1 MKELKELLEKAGVK
15 RALVVDDAFDTVPLA
30 SDMAVDVEAW
40 TRFFADITADDHD
53 VLEEVYPGYNDT
65 NADELKE
72 RDGFVEAVWA
82 ARGRLSKDPT
92 DSLFTRFESD
102 RRMDRSF
109 ASALLTTLTDLGI
122 ECEGTG
128 RDFEDKA
135 ADVQLVF
142 VDLFLNTAQRD
153 EDMDLSIEGIRQV
166 IERRRNDH
174 PLVVLMSRSSRLP
187 ERRVQFQERTKLFET
202 NFRIIRKS
210 ELEKP
215 DAVARLLIRL
225 GTHFEDSKKLLAFVN
240 AWEDGLLKAK
250 DNMMVLIR
258 KIGLA
263 EIARI
268 HQLLLSTEGE
278 PPGSY
283 LVDILDKVLLHEI
296 EGLEPII
303 NAAKILNTLAM
314 ESYPPPFVP
323 GEKDLQDFVQRC
335 LFQNRARLSLSAS
348 VDSRIAFGD
357 VLRRKTIQ
365 EIETKSDGETP
376 ATRHDPLGEVGHG
389 MVAAVLTPACD
400 LQRKGAKRVL
410 LLVGTLKPL
419 TAADWSYKDEGVKT
433 PVIEIDDGSRFWIK
447 WDLKHIETLTHSQLE
462 ALLSVDGTFEVAAR
476 LRESHA
482 LELQQKLLSNLGR
495 VGLVAPM
502 PATFNMRVEAFV
514 PNVDGVLTRIDIS
527 TLDDGGVCFIG
538 RDPDGKKA
546 EERLI
551 LTENACEAV
560 WTHVS
565 SIDLATIHEKTRPLV
580 NDMKFTADVLQA
592 LEQGLTLPT
601 TADSFKDIKAPSGKI
616 VGLVKRSKVQAGV
629 DKLERGQ
636 LPKAAVVLSIYTPKN
651 LEPNGVEVDSDAPI
665 EAVAAGIVPAPAAAE
680 QVRASPGPTDPEPAA
695 EVKPGE
701 LLSEKQ

>member
-1 MKELKELLEKAGVK
+1 MKELKDLLEATGVK
-15 RALVVDDAFDTVPLA
+15 RALVVDDAFDTIPLA

-40 TRFFADITADDHD
+40 TRFFADISEDDQD
-53 VLEEVYPGYNDT
+53 VLQDAYSAYGDT
-65 NADELKE
+65 SADELKE
-72 RDGFVEAVWA
+72 RDAFVEAVWT
-82 ARGRLSKDPT
+82 ARPRLSKDPV
-92 DSLFTRFESD
+92 DALFARFEGD
-102 RRMDRSF
+102 RKMDLSF
-109 ASALLTTLTDLGI
+109 ASALLTTLKELGL
-122 ECEGTG
+122 ECEGCG
-128 RDFEDKA
+128 REFKDKA
-135 ADVQLVF
+135 AEVQLIF

-153 EDMDLSIEGIRQV
+153 EDMDLSIDGVRQV
-166 IERRRNDH
+166 IEQRRHDH

-187 ERRVQFQERTKLFET
+187 EQRVHFQERTELFET
-202 NFRIIRKS
+202 NFRIIKKS
-210 ELEKP
+210 ELEKS

-240 AWEDGLLKAK
+240 AWEDGLIRAK
-250 DNMMVLIR
+250 DSMMVLIR

-283 LVDILDKVLLHEI
+283 LVDIFDKVLQHEI

-303 NAAKILNTLAM
+303 GAAKVMNTLAM
-314 ESYPPPFVP
+314 AGYPPPFVP

-348 VDSRIAFGD
+348 VDSKIAFGD
-357 VLRRKTIQ
+357 VLRRKKV
-365 EIETKSDGETP
+365 EGAKVENGGEAQP
-376 ATRHDPLGEVGHG
+376 AHHDPLSDVVHD

-410 LLVGTLKPL
+410 LLVGALKPL
-419 TAADWSYKDEGVKT
+419 TAADWSYKDEGAKT
-433 PVIEIDDGSRFWIK
+433 PVIEMGDGSRFWIK
-447 WDLKHIETLTHSQLE
+447 WDLKHIETLAHSQLE
-462 ALLSVDGTFEVAAR
+462 SLLSAAGTFEVAAR

-495 VGLVAPM
+495 IGLVAPM
-502 PATFNMRVEAFV
+502 PATFNMRIEAFV
-514 PNVDGVLTRIDIS
+514 PDLNGVLTRADIS

-560 WTHVS
+560 WTYVS
-565 SIDLATIHEKTRPLV
+565 SVDPATIHEKTRPLV
-580 NDMKFTADVLQA
+580 HELKFSADVLQA
-592 LEQGLTLPT
+592 LEQGLSLPT
-601 TADSFKDIKAPSGKI
+601 TADSFREIKAPSGKVI
-616 VGLVKRSKVQAGV
+616 GLVKRSKIQAGV

-636 LPKAAVVLSIYTPKN
+636 IPKAAVVLSIYTPKDP
-651 LEPNGVEVDSDAPI
+651 EPKDAEEHACELI
-665 EAVAAGIVPAPAAAE
+665 GAVAADIVVAATGLVDASSDPAAPAH
-680 QVRASPGPTDPEPAA
+680 AA
-695 EVKPGE
+695 EVKPEEPPRTDGT
-701 LLSEKQ
+701 

>member
-1 MKELKELLEKAGVK
+1 MK
-15 RALVVDDAFDTVPLA
+15 RALVVDDAFDTIPLA

-40 TRFFADITADDHD
+40 TRFFADISEGDQD
-53 VLEEVYPGYNDT
+53 VLQEAYSAYGDT
-65 NADELKE
+65 SADELKE
-72 RDGFVEAVWA
+72 RDAFVKAVWT
-82 ARGRLSKDPT
+82 ARPRLSKDPV
-92 DSLFTRFESD
+92 DALFARFDGD
-102 RRMDRSF
+102 RKMDLSF
-109 ASALLTTLTDLGI
+109 ASALLTTLKELGL
-122 ECEGTG
+122 ECEGCG
-128 RDFEDKA
+128 REFQDKA
-135 ADVQLVF
+135 AEVQLIF

-153 EDMDLSIEGIRQV
+153 EDMDLSIDGVRQV
-166 IERRRNDH
+166 IEQRRHDH

-187 ERRVQFQERTKLFET
+187 EQRVHFQERTKLFET
-202 NFRIIRKS
+202 NFRIIKKS
-210 ELEKP
+210 ELEKS

-240 AWEDGLLKAK
+240 AWEDGLIRAK
-250 DNMMVLIR
+250 DSMMVLIR

-283 LVDILDKVLLHEI
+283 LVDIFDKVLQHEI

-303 NAAKILNTLAM
+303 GAAKVMNTLAM
-314 ESYPPPFVP
+314 AGYPPPFVP

-348 VDSRIAFGD
+348 VDSKIAFGD
-357 VLRRKTIQ
+357 VLRRKKV
-365 EIETKSDGETP
+365 EGAKVENGGE
-376 ATRHDPLGEVGHG
+376 AQLAHHDPLSDVVHD

-410 LLVGTLKPL
+410 LLVGALKPL
-419 TAADWSYKDEGVKT
+419 TAADWSYKDEGAKT
-433 PVIEIDDGSRFWIK
+433 PVIEMGDGSRFWIK
-447 WDLKHIETLTHSQLE
+447 WDLKHIETLAHSQLE
-462 ALLSVDGTFEVAAR
+462 SLLSAAGTFEVAAR

-495 VGLVAPM
+495 IGLVAPM
-502 PATFNMRVEAFV
+502 PATFNMRIEAFV
-514 PNVDGVLTRIDIS
+514 PNLDGVLTRADIS

-560 WTHVS
+560 WTYVS
-565 SIDLATIHEKTRPLV
+565 SVDPATIHEKTRPLV
-580 NDMKFTADVLQA
+580 HELKFSADVLQA
-592 LEQGLTLPT
+592 LEQGLSLPT
-601 TADSFKDIKAPSGKI
+601 TADSFREIKAPSGKVI
-616 VGLVKRSKVQAGV
+616 GLVKRSKIQAGV

-636 LPKAAVVLSIYTPKN
+636 IPKAAVVLSIYTPKDP
-651 LEPNGVEVDSDAPI
+651 EPKDTEEHAGEPI
-665 EAVAAGIVPAPAAAE
+665 GAVAADIVVAATGLVDASSDPAAPAH
-680 QVRASPGPTDPEPAA
+680 AA
-695 EVKPGE
+695 EVKPE
-701 LLSEKQ
+701 EPPPP

>member
-1 MKELKELLEKAGVK
+1 MKELKELLEKSGVK
-15 RALVVDDAFDTVPLA
+15 RALVVDDAFDTIPLA
-30 SDMAVDVEAW
+30 SDMTVDVEAW
-40 TRFFADITADDHD
+40 TRFFADITANDHE
-53 VLEEVYPGYNDT
+53 VLEEVYIGYNDT
-65 NADELKE
+65 NADELTE
-72 RDGFVEAVWA
+72 RDNFTEAVWT
-82 ARGRLSKDPT
+82 ARARLSKGPVDT
-92 DSLFTRFESD
+92 LFARFESD
-102 RRMDRSF
+102 RKMDLSF
-109 ASALLTTLTDLGI
+109 ASALLTTLADLGI
-122 ECEGTG
+122 ECEGCG
-128 RDFEDKA
+128 RDFKDKA
-135 ADVQLVF
+135 MEAQLIF

-153 EDMDLSIEGIRQV
+153 EDMDLSIEGLRQV

-187 ERRVQFQERTKLFET
+187 ERRVHFQEKTKLFET
-202 NFRIIRKS
+202 NFRIIKKS

-215 DAVARLLIRL
+215 DTVARLLIRL
-225 GTHFEDSKKLLAFVN
+225 GSHFEDSKKLLAFVN
-240 AWEDGLLKAK
+240 SWEDGLVRAK

-283 LVDILDKVLLHEI
+283 LVDIFDKVLQHEI

-303 NAAKILNTLAM
+303 NAAKVMNTLAM
-314 ESYPPPFVP
+314 EGYPPPFVP

-348 VDSRIAFGD
+348 VDSKIAFGD
-357 VLRRKTIQ
+357 VLRRKKSHDA
-365 EIETKSDGETP
+365 ETKNNCEIAPT
-376 ATRHDPLGEVGHG
+376 HYDPLSDVDHD

-410 LLVGTLKPL
+410 LLVGALKPL
-419 TAADWSYKDEGVKT
+419 TAADWSYKDEGAKT
-433 PVIEIDDGSRFWIK
+433 PAIELGDGSRFWIK
-447 WDLKHIETLTHSQLE
+447 WDLKHIETLAHSQLE
-462 ALLSVDGTFEVAAR
+462 SLLSTDGTFDVIAR

-495 VGLVAPM
+495 IGLVAPM
-502 PATFNMRVEAFV
+502 PATFNMRIEAFV
-514 PNVDGVLTRIDIS
+514 PNIDGILTKANIS

-538 RDPDGKKA
+538 RDPDGKKT

-560 WTHVS
+560 WTYVS
-565 SIDLATIHEKTRPLV
+565 SLDPATIHEKTRPLV
-580 NDMKFTADVLQA
+580 KDVKFTPDVLLA

-616 VGLVKRSKVQAGV
+616 VGLVKRSEIETGV
-629 DKLERGQ
+629 EKLERGQ
-636 LPKAAVVLSIYTPKN
+636 IPKAAIVLSIYTPK
-651 LEPNGVEVDSDAPI
+651 S
-665 EAVAAGIVPAPAAAE
+665 PAPMDTEEGAGSPVGTDTVDIDATVAE
-680 QVRASPGPTDPEPAA
+680 FINASSTPVVSDHFAETKPAKPSA
-695 EVKPGE
+695 E
-701 LLSEKQ
+701 STQ